1 MTKNPRRSLAAAAA
15 LAAVTLAGCSLATG
29 ATPAAPT
36 PASPVAASSAPAT
49 PVTVTATP
57 AATVTV
63 AAPPPPPPVTVTVTP
78 PPAPAP
84 AAAHYTGTGA
94 FQSPSGNINCALFSF
109 GGDDSVQCELAQHDW
124 VAPPKEPE
132 CHLDWGSRFLL
143 NQSAGALF
151 ACYGQELP
159 APERT
164 LGYGSTWSVGSITCD
179 SEAAGMT
186 CTDGSNG
193 HYFFISRET
202 WRLG

>member
-63 AAPPPPPPVTVTVTP
+63 AAPPPPVTVTVTP